1 MISMRKGWHSRLS
14 PLPLVLCLTAC
25 PSRGAP
31 PGTQSAVMSRSP
43 DRVTS
48 AELIA
53 AGERDT
59 VYIRRV
65 RMFEQLASTIS
76 TDSLAR
82 IMTAAMDAPT
92 SREPIYIEAMMC
104 QQYRMLWQYGAI
116 ATKRALNRMEDSLF
130 SAPGSRDRWVET
142 QKRFLMFGSLDP
154 AKCDVSGLPHAAD
167 SLAAASSRHGSA
179 RGV

>member
-1 MISMRKGWHSRLS
+1 MISIRKSWRSCLGS
-14 PLPLVLCLTAC
+14 LPLALCLTGC
-25 PSRGAP
+25 AP
-31 PGTQSAVMSRSP
+31 PGAARVPQSTAVTKNP

-48 AELIA
+48 GELVA
-53 AGERDT
+53 AGVRDT

-92 SREPIYIEAMMC
+92 AREPIYVEAMLC

-130 SAPGSRDRWVET
+130 SAPGSRKRWVET
-142 QKRFLMFGSLDP
+142 QNRFPMFGGLDP
-154 AKCDVSGLPHAAD
+154 AKCDVSSLPQAAD
-167 SLAAASSRHGSA
+167 SLNNQPYTTGRP
-179 RGV
+179 

>member
-1 MISMRKGWHSRLS
+1 MISTINIRRSCLTA
-14 PLPLVLCLTAC
+14 LALCLTAC
-25 PSRGAP
+25 SSRSAP
-31 PGTQSAVMSRSP
+31 PVERPAAVSWNP

-65 RMFEQLASTIS
+65 RMFEQLAATIS

-92 SREPIYIEAMMC
+92 SKEPVYVEAMLC

-130 SAPGSRDRWVET
+130 SAPGARARWVET
-142 QKRFLMFGSLDP
+142 QNRFPMFGGLDP
-154 AKCDVSGLPHAAD
+154 AKCEVSHLPHAAD
-167 SLAAASSRHGSA
+167 SLNNQPYSSSRD
-179 RGV
+179 